1 MCAEDIKCGM
11 DDFQPTADEAQALH
25 FFLWD
30 RESNKRG
37 WDRRGKKDARQG
49 QKKRVKNLDHKTWK
63 EQTAPNI

>member
-1 MCAEDIKCGM
+1 MKSASREHQKYKVHVMCAEDIKCGM

-37 WDRRGKKDARQG
+37 
-49 QKKRVKNLDHKTWK
+49 
-63 EQTAPNI
+63 